1 MYCYDGE
8 SLVADWKVSSLA
20 HYLITINCNPAN
32 EQVAKAQVYFA
43 FSKSEKNVSI
53 EVIDDGEGISPAIS
67 SEIFNMFYRGS
78 ERSHGQG
85 LGLYIVK
92 SVVERMKGQ
101 IRWISKSGK
110 TTFQIILPEN

>member
-1 MYCYDGE
+1 M
-8 SLVADWKVSSLA
+8 WVS
-20 HYLITINCNPAN
+20 
-32 EQVAKAQVYFA
+32 FG
-43 FSKSEKNVSI
+43 KSEKDLSI
-53 EVIDDGEGISPAIS
+53 EVVDDGEGISPAIS
-67 SEIFNMFYRGS
+67 NEIFNMFYRGS